1 MSMIEILSELPKLK
15 PNERNL
21 LLEKLSDLE
30 ASPVAMSEENELSTE
45 EIREHVRKWTL
56 SE

>member
-1 MSMIEILSELPKLK
+1 MSMIEILSELPKL
-15 PNERNL
+15 NSDERNL
-21 LLEKLSDLE
+21 LLEKLSDLD
-30 ASPVAMSEENELSTE
+30 AGPVDVSGENELSTE